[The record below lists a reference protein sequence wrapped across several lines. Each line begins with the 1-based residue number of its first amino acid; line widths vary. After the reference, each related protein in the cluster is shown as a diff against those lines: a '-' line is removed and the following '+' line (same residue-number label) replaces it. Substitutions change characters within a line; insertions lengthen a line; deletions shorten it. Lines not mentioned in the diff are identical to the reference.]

1 MMHDID
7 HIKSIFARHANEEIA
22 DGMKAYMKERFEFY
36 GIQAVKRRELQRPFL
51 IKTNLPD
58 KWEAFDLVQKM
69 WEQPQRELQ
78 YFGIDLI
85 FKYQRELEK
94 EDIGF
99 LEYLLTHK
107 SWWDTVDFLAANPV
121 GAYLKIFPE
130 ARRYLVESWLDSG
143 NIWLQ
148 RTCLIYQ
155 LKYQDELDNRE
166 MEATIGR
173 LNGGKEFFI
182 NKAIGWILREYS
194 KTDPDWV
201 TEYVNRVELHPLS
214 RREAM
219 KVIFRGKE

>member
-7 HIKSIFARHANEEIA
+7 HIISIFVRHANQELA
-22 DGMKAYMKERFEFY
+22 RGMKAYMKERFEFY

-58 KWEAFDLVQKM
+58 KWEAFDLMQKM
-69 WEQPQRELQ
+69 WAEPQREIQ
-78 YFGIDLI
+78 YFGLDLI
-85 FKYQRELEK
+85 ARYGRELEK

-121 GAYLKIFPE
+121 GVYLKKFPE
-130 ARRYLVESWLDSG
+130 ARNYMVESWLDSG
-143 NIWLQ
+143 NMWLQ

-155 LKYQDELDNRE
+155 LKYKEELNTVE
-166 MEATIGR
+166 LESTIGR

-194 KTDPDWV
+194 KTDPEWV
-201 TEYVNRVELHPLS
+201 VSYVDRVELHPLS
-214 RREAM
+214 RREAL
-219 KVIFRGKE
+219 KVMNRGKE